1 MRTSVR
7 SISDEDMICALSH
20 RPELRIGLG
29 GMNAESYA
37 ASGNWSKKDNARFP
51 CKYFQMS
58 KIEDLM
64 PEWACLLRPLAE
76 TYPGSTQKAADGRE
90 NEEDH
95 QQRKCVKQDQ
105 IRKPLRR
112 HNYVP
117 LLLDLR
123 PRTKFWRR
131 LGHF

>member
-1 MRTSVR
+1 TPRWRIPTSPKSLAPLFFSMISCARRTSVR
-7 SISDEDMICALSH
+7 SISDEDMICAFSH

-64 PEWACLLRPLAE
+64 PEWACLLRPLAD
-76 TYPGSTQKAADGRE
+76 TYPGSTQKAAAGRE

-95 QQRKCVKQDQ
+95 QQRKCVK
-105 IRKPLRR
+105 L
-112 HNYVP
+112 
-117 LLLDLR
+117 
-123 PRTKFWRR
+123 
-131 LGHF
+131 